1 MSPEK
6 IEALPHFRTSLLFS
20 ETERVVLE
28 YADAMTQTPVEVV
41 DSLFA
46 KLREKFSDEQ
56 LVELTA
62 TVAWEN
68 YRARF
73 DHAFGVESE
82 GFTQGSY
89 CALPVHSGS
98 HA

>member
-1 MSPEK
+1 MA
-6 IEALPHFRTSLLFS
+6 ALPEYKKSPLF
-20 ETERVVLE
+20 TEREKLVLE
-28 YADAMTQTPVEVV
+28 YADAMTETPVEVP

-46 KLREKFSDEQ
+46 ELQKNFTNAQ

-73 DHAFGVESE
+73 DHAFGIEAE
-82 GFTQGSY
+82 GFTLGSY
-89 CALPVHSGS
+89 CAMPVRFQPEKGRME
-98 HA
+98 